1 MQAADFF
8 SASWEACW
16 QYTLLGLTQASGL
29 AGGLTG
35 IRRAHTTR
43 TRTTSGSRAMP
54 RAICSSAGPERSSMV

>member
-1 MQAADFF
+1 MQAANIF
-8 SASWEACW
+8 SASWEACR

-29 AGGLTG
+29 AGDLTG